1 VARAAAMLELA
12 PYLARKPREL
22 SGGQRQ
28 RVAMGRAIVRD
39 PAVFLFDEPLSNL
52 DAKLRVQTRME
63 LQKLHREFG
72 ITSLYVTHDQVEAMT
87 LGERMIVMNQGVAE
101 QIGAPMQVYARP
113 ASTFVATFIGSPAMN
128 LLPGIVEGTRFR
140 PAAAGAAP
148 IDLAVA
154 PPRQGPLTLGV
165 RPEHVL
171 VVPAGQAMLE
181 VKVDLVEV
189 LGADSYAYGSCAAAG
204 GASLVARLR
213 DAPRPALGD
222 SLPVRF
228 DAAQLHWF
236 DSNSGR
242 RVE

>member
-1 VARAAAMLELA
+1 
-12 PYLARKPREL
+12 
-22 SGGQRQ
+22 
-28 RVAMGRAIVRD
+28 MGRAIVRD

-101 QIGAPMQVYARP
+101 QIGAPMEVYAKP

-128 LLPGIVEGTRFR
+128 LLPGIVEGTRFH
-140 PAAAGAAP
+140 PAAEGVVP
-148 IDLAVA
+148 IEPGVT

-165 RPEHVL
+165 RPEHVQ
-171 VVPAGQAMLE
+171 VVPAAQAMLE
-181 VKVDLVEV
+181 VTVDLVEV
-189 LGADSYAYGSCAAAG
+189 LGADSYAYGTCGNAG
-204 GASLVARLR
+204 GPGMVARLR
-213 DAPRPALGD
+213 EVARPAPGEV
-222 SLPVRF
+222 LPLRF
-228 DAAQLHWF
+228 ETAQLHWF
-236 DSNSGR
+236 DSATGR